1 MSRWLSGRTA
11 IITGTDRITWGVGR
25 INRVKRRHGTSTIQ
39 GMRSPIR
46 KLAIGALILFF
57 APIWSPTIASTLTD
71 SRGGQVPG
79 LSTDIDHSPII
90 KVELDIFSGRPNPS
104 WELRDG
110 QAQTLLNM
118 LAGIRRSSAERRFHS
133 PPDLGYRGLY
143 LRIVADSQPSTWHV
157 FDGNLEHNGQFF
169 DDSARTVEAYVFR
182 SMPEQLSK
190 DLSAILPQIKP

>member
-1 MSRWLSGRTA
+1 
-11 IITGTDRITWGVGR
+11 
-25 INRVKRRHGTSTIQ
+25 
-39 GMRSPIR
+39 
-46 KLAIGALILFF
+46 
-57 APIWSPTIASTLTD
+57 
-71 SRGGQVPG
+71 
-79 LSTDIDHSPII
+79 LSTDIEHSPII

-118 LAGIRRSSAERRFHS
+118 LAGIRRSSAERRFRS

-143 LRIVADSQPSTWHV
+143 LRIGADSQPSTWHV
-157 FDGNLEHNGQFF
+157 FDGNLEHDGQFF

-182 SMPEQLSK
+182 SMPEQLRK